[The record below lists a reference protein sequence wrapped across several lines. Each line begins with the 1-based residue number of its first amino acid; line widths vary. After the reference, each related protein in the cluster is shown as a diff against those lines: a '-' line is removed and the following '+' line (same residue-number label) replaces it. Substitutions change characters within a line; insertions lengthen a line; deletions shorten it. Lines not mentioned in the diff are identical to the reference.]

1 MTWGFT
7 AQRRADE
14 FNTLVEGRST
24 SADPASGAVRDAD
37 LLELVGA
44 MRAVPEVHAR
54 PEFVTD
60 LRALLM
66 AEAETALVPADTSR
80 LRLPDRQPRRERRV
94 AAIVGG
100 IAIVGA
106 TTSVA
111 VAAQSALPG
120 ETLYPIKRVIEGAHT
135 GLSVGEGSKG
145 STVLANASDRLAEVD
160 ALTRQDD
167 AAADL
172 RVAGTLATFTDQ
184 ATQASDLLLADYAH
198 SGDESSIVTLRD
210 FAASSLER
218 LAALEPL
225 VPVDARDELIRAA
238 RAVEAIGA
246 EAALR
251 CPSCG
256 GASIDTIP
264 PALAADQILVPLVP
278 EQTAGAGD
286 PGKSEPGR
294 GEGRPGDGLP
304 SVDPDDVGPG
314 SVLNPPSGGPSLPGS
329 AGSGADNPVQD
340 LTDGLTGGLT
350 GGTKSS
356 GQPALPGVEE
366 LVNGV
371 GELLESVVG
380 PVIGPVVDPLL
391 GGGEK
396 DEKGAQD

>member
-24 SADPASGAVRDAD
+24 SADPTSGAPRDGD

-44 MRAVPEVHAR
+44 MRAVPEIHAR
-54 PEFVTD
+54 PEFVSD

-80 LRLPDRQPRRERRV
+80 LRLPERQPRRERRV

-135 GLSVGEGSKG
+135 GLSVGEGNKG
-145 STVLANASDRLAEVD
+145 TTVLANASDRLDEVD
-160 ALTRQDD
+160 ALTRKDD

-172 RVAGTLATFTDQ
+172 RVADTLATFTDQ
-184 ATQASDLLLADYAH
+184 ATQASDLLLSDYAH
-198 SGDESSIVTLRD
+198 SGNESSIVALRD
-210 FAASSLER
+210 FASSSLQT
-218 LAALEPL
+218 LADLEPL

-238 RAVEAIGA
+238 RALEGIAA

-256 GASIDTIP
+256 GTPIESIPTNLLAGEQIQIP
-264 PALAADQILVPLVP
+264 VVP
-278 EQTAGAGD
+278 EQTEGAGAPVKVE
-286 PGKSEPGR
+286 PGKND
-294 GEGRPGDGLP
+294 GRPDSTLP
-304 SVDPDDVGPG
+304 SVDPDDLDPG
-314 SVLNPPSGGPSLPGS
+314 SVLDPPTDGPSLSGGGS
-329 AGSGADNPVQD
+329 SSGSNPIQQFTED
-340 LTDGLTGGLT
+340 LANGLS

-356 GQPALPGVEE
+356 GQPQLPVVGPV
-366 LVNGV
+366 LQGV
-371 GELLESVVG
+371 GELLESVL
-380 PVIGPVVDPLL
+380 DPLVL
-391 GGGEK
+391 SEDEK
-396 DEKGAQD
+396 DEKKVKLP